1 MKQKNIDATRVGIL
15 GHSEGGAI
23 NCMVAS
29 RRKDVA
35 FIVSLAGPAVKG
47 MEVIK
52 AQQEA
57 IYRVSGV
64 PQEAIDAANQMTD
77 MLYGIIGNTDD
88 REQAAS
94 QMKAMLAG
102 FGMPEETIAQ
112 TVDPLTS
119 PWMFYFLKYD
129 PTEAIVN
136 TNCPALLLNGS
147 LDLQVLAS
155 QNLPA
160 YEKIASD
167 YGKTN
172 MTIREFPGLN
182 HLFQHCTTGSPN
194 EYVNIDETISPEV
207 LQTILEFIKG
217 I

>member
-1 MKQKNIDATRVGIL
+1 
-15 GHSEGGAI
+15 
-23 NCMVAS
+23 
-29 RRKDVA
+29 
-35 FIVSLAGPAVKG
+35 
-47 MEVIK
+47 
-52 AQQEA
+52 
-57 IYRVSGV
+57 
-64 PQEAIDAANQMTD
+64 
-77 MLYGIIGNTDD
+77 LYGIIGNTDD

-129 PTEAIVN
+129 PTEAIAN
-136 TNCPALLLNGS
+136 TNCPTLLLNGS